1 MTIKFLAELA
11 SPRLQRGMSLSRLVG
26 PNKGASQSAGG
37 GLAIVP
43 VVLVL
48 TATWLPRL
56 FAGATARTSSQPLRN
71 RSIDGTGAMCLARFS
86 SRPRA
91 WQVS

>member
-1 MTIKFLAELA
+1 AELA
-11 SPRLQRGMSLSRLVG
+11 SPRLQRGMSLSRHVG

-48 TATWLPRL
+48 TTTWLPRL
-56 FAGATARTSSQPLRN
+56 FAGAERTDKQPAARN

-86 SRPRA
+86 SRPCA

>member
-37 GLAIVP
+37 GLAIVQGH
-43 VVLVL
+43 
-48 TATWLPRL
+48 R
-56 FAGATARTSSQPLRN
+56 
-71 RSIDGTGAMCLARFS
+71 I
-86 SRPRA
+86 
-91 WQVS
+91 